1 MFRWKNVD
9 ESYKYDEDKRN
20 YTGILLCMFT
30 WSTETHKKKVWCWIS
45 GHTWGDPKA
54 SLKCTWDAIFCDLG
68 ADYLRHVPSVRKHQ
82 LFLINVNF
90 CYTNKMLFQKVQYF
104 ILGGLIA
111 QYLHYNINMC
121 RLPISK
127 TDINTGC

>member
-1 MFRWKNVD
+1 MRIKEIIQEFCCECLHEVQKHIR
-9 ESYKYDEDKRN
+9 KR
-20 YTGILLCMFT
+20 YGAEYQDTR
-30 WSTETHKKKVWCWIS
+30 
-45 GHTWGDPKA
+45 GDPKA

-104 ILGGLIA
+104 ILGGLVA
-111 QYLHYNINMC
+111 LFA
-121 RLPISK
+121 L
-127 TDINTGC
+127 